1 MSKEKESNEQSRQN
15 GLNEH
20 NEEQERPLTRE
31 ELYDDYMLRFT
42 GQKAKNWHAIYRAM
56 KLLATKLPED
66 EFESADRDAELI
78 IEEHKFYEVIM
89 NSVGFTREN
98 SPELYKAFDKKG
110 NKYVNRKSA
119 CIRQAL
125 LHYNFMTAD

>member
-1 MSKEKESNEQSRQN
+1 MNEENEQSKQN
-15 GLNEH
+15 GLNEQ

-42 GQKAKNWHAIYRAM
+42 GQKAKNWHAIYKAM

-78 IEEHKFYEVIM
+78 IEDHKFYEVLIKAA
-89 NSVGFTREN
+89 GFTREN
-98 SPELYKAFDKKG
+98 SPELYKAFDKYIADF
-110 NKYVNRKSA
+110 KYEWDLCHN
-119 CIRQAL
+119 L
-125 LHYNFMTAD
+125 